1 MGGLIGPDGKYITAD
16 DLYVNDNNR
25 TYTYFTTQI
34 AQTIMGGVGVGSHFR
49 DPTSS
54 PWHTNV
60 IGLWAP
66 IETASFGG
74 QLYLSY
80 D

>member
-1 MGGLIGPDGKYITAD
+1 MNAD
-16 DLYVNDNNR
+16 DLYVNENNK

-34 AQTIMGGVGVGSHFR
+34 AQTVLGGVGVGSYFR
-49 DPTSS
+49 DRASS
-54 PWHTNV
+54 PWHTNI

-74 QLYLSY
+74 
-80 D
+80 